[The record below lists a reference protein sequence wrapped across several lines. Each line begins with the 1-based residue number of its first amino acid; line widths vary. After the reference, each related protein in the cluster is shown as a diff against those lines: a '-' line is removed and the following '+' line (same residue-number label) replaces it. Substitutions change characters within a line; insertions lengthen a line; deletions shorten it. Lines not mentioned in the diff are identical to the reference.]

1 MKFEIFADEKQTAYS
16 AAKAIAEEGR
26 AAIAARG
33 RFLLA
38 VSGGRAPWVMLR
50 ALGDED
56 LLWSKVHVFQ
66 VDERVAPRGHPDRN
80 LTHLQKNLLDYS
92 ASPPENIHPMP
103 VEASDLDAAAAEY
116 AALLA
121 EVAGSP
127 PTLDLVHLGLGPD
140 GHTASLIPGDAVLTI
155 DNSPVATTRIYQG
168 RRRMTLTYP
177 AINAARRVLWLVT
190 GADKAE
196 VLVRLRDA
204 SEAIPAGRISQHQ
217 AVVFADS
224 AATALVAAA

>member
-1 MKFEIFADEKQTAYS
+1 MKFEVFADEKETAHA
-16 AAKAIAEEGR
+16 AAKVIAEEGR
-26 AAIAARG
+26 AAIAARS

-66 VDERVAPRGHPDRN
+66 VDERIAPRGHPDRN
-80 LTHLQKNLLDYS
+80 LTHLQKNLLDHS
-92 ASPPENIHPMP
+92 AIPPENVHPMP
-103 VEASDLDAAAAEY
+103 VEASDLDAAAAKY

-127 PTLDLVHLGLGPD
+127 PMLDLVHLGLGPD
-140 GHTASLIPGDAVLTI
+140 GHTASLIPGDAVLTVN
-155 DNSPVATTRIYQG
+155 DRQVATTGIYQG
-168 RRRMTLTYP
+168 RQRMTLTYP
-177 AINAARRVLWLVT
+177 AINAARRILWLIT
-190 GADKAE
+190 GNDKAE
-196 VLVRLRDA
+196 VLVSLRDA
-204 SEAIPAGRISQHQ
+204 SEAIPAGRISQHE

-224 AATALVAAA
+224 AATTLVAAA